1 MPDEVLVYHVFIS
14 KRRLGQLLQV
24 DRKILQVPT
33 VLLDL
38 AKFDA
43 LNRVSLKH
51 APNKVFAVGRD
62 LHRHAVVTLFYFHK
76 QNR

>member
-33 VLLDL
+33 MLLDL

-43 LNRVSLKH
+43 LNRVSL
-51 APNKVFAVGRD
+51 
-62 LHRHAVVTLFYFHK
+62 
-76 QNR
+76 